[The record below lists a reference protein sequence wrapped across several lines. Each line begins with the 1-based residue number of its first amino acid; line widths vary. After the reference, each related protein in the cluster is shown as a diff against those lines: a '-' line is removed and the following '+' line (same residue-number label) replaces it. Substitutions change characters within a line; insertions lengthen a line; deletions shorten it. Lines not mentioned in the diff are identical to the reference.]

1 MEKRGQRRTREGNC
15 FREGSVGLTG
25 EERREL
31 VVEVLF
37 LCSYRD
43 YKDCN
48 ASNSEKSDQRP
59 VEDPQ
64 RKTMNLARSAVQC

>member
-48 ASNSEKSDQRP
+48 ASNSEKSDQRGRP
-59 VEDPQ
+59 
-64 RKTMNLARSAVQC
+64 ARRLWKIPKERQ